1 MNIEET
7 LVGDWVKERPL
18 SSQIFQKLNI
28 DYCCGGKR
36 TIKEACEKSGIDADT
51 LINQLELLENKTATI
66 PGLDFNSMSLSFLS
80 DYIYEVHHKY
90 LYEKLP
96 EIDGLVNKVTAKHG
110 DKYNWLAELSQLFF
124 ALKNDLEGHLPK
136 EEQILFPYIK
146 AMEQNGLSNR
156 PPFQTIQNP
165 LSVMHA
171 EHDEAGE
178 ILHRIRVITS
188 DYTPPVD
195 ACNSHLAMLA
205 LLKNL
210 DDNLIQHIH
219 LENNILFPKSEKM
232 ESQQIAL
239 F

>member
-36 TIKEACEKSGIDADT
+36 TIKEACETSGIDSHM
-51 LINQLELLENKTATI
+51 LVNQLAGLERKSATV
-66 PGLDFNSMSLSFLS
+66 PGLDFNAMSLSFLS

-110 DKYNWLAELSQLFF
+110 EKYSWLAELSQLFA

-136 EEQILFPYIK
+136 EEEILFPYIK
-146 AMEQNGLSNR
+146 EMEQNSLSHR

-165 LSVMHA
+165 LAVMNA

-178 ILHRIRVITS
+178 ILHRLRVITS
-188 DYTPPVD
+188 DYTPPED

-205 LLKNL
+205 MLKDL

-219 LENNILFPKSEKM
+219 LENNILFPKAEKM
-232 ESQQIAL
+232 ESEQIAL
-239 F
+239 I